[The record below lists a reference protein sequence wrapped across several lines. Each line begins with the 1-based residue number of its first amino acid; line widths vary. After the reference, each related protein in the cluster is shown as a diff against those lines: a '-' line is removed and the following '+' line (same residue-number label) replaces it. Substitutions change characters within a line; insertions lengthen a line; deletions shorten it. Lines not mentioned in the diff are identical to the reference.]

1 MADDENGDDEESFK
15 KIVWEAQYVLSPAC
29 TLFEDSPLQLA
40 FEHGGPKPPPLDGV
54 ERRPFEMLGC
64 A

>member
-40 FEHGGPKPPPLDGV
+40 FEHTYIYIEVFVNELV
-54 ERRPFEMLGC
+54 E
-64 A
+64 